1 MEEGGGREGRKGW
14 WMVVCGM
21 FMGLEWME
29 ETWKGSGICR
39 RKIKKGGGG
48 RGRKNGLRQEKT
60 RLQASFNGEYDEAK
74 LFLHRG
80 LHQNAPKRR
89 KGSAISWI
97 GSSLQEEVVFVLALV
112 ASWT

>member
-48 RGRKNGLRQEKT
+48 RGEEKWFKT
-60 RLQASFNGEYDEAK
+60 RENK
-74 LFLHRG
+74 
-80 LHQNAPKRR
+80 
-89 KGSAISWI
+89 
-97 GSSLQEEVVFVLALV
+97 V
-112 ASWT
+112 ASEF